1 MHNVNGGV
9 LVYPLDEIA
18 AYRNGTKQ
26 GTDWY
31 DAVMRPL
38 APQTQHTLS
47 ARGGNEK
54 VQYYLSAGY
63 MYQESFCVA
72 KVWITTAL
80 IFVPIFPLR

>member
-1 MHNVNGGV
+1 ME
-9 LVYPLDEIA
+9 LSKALS
-18 AYRNGTKQ
+18 
-26 GTDWY
+26 WY

-63 MYQESFCVA
+63 MYQESFFA
-72 KVWITTAL
+72 
-80 IFVPIFPLR
+80 